1 MTQKRIGL
9 LGATFD
15 PFHNGHLLCG
25 REAIKQLNLDE
36 LWLIPNK
43 SPTYKSEAMASDEQ
57 RWHMVNLAAKL
68 HPKFIACDIEL
79 QKSEYQYTVET
90 VQEIKKKTDAALFF
104 VMGMDSFANL
114 QSWYRWQDLFQYT
127 DIVVCQR
134 TIAELNSTRV
144 PWLRDKE
151 ISVTAMRSKQHTTGS
166 LCFLEHE
173 PFDISSTEIRQ
184 TIKKSN
190 VPLKTLMP
198 ESIADYIQN
207 NDIYT

>member
-43 SPTYKSEAMASDEQ
+43 SPTYKNETMASDDE
-57 RWHMVNLAAKL
+57 RWHMVKLAAKL

-79 QKSEYQYTVET
+79 QKSEYRYTVET
-90 VQEIKKKTDAALFF
+90 VQEIQETTDAALFF
-104 VMGMDSFANL
+104 VMGMDSFAHL
-114 QSWYRWQDLFQYT
+114 QSWNRWQELFQYT
-127 DIVVCQR
+127 HIVVCQR
-134 TIAELNSTRV
+134 TIAELNFTV
-144 PWLRDKE
+144 DPWLRDKE
-151 ISVTAMRSKQHTTGS
+151 ISVTAMLSQQHTAGS

-173 PFDISSTEIRQ
+173 PFDISSTEIRKVIQ
-184 TIKKSN
+184 RSQAS
-190 VPLKTLMP
+190 LETLTP
-198 ESIADYIQN
+198 ESIANYIQN
-207 NDIYT
+207 NNIYK